1 VAVYCATGDSSR
13 HLLVE
18 DDGPET
24 ETTTITVHDEGT
36 ATVTEMTEHGTPAAF
51 SPYTQEEST

>member
-1 VAVYCATGDSSR
+1 MLVA
-13 HLLVE
+13 
-18 DDGPET
+18 DDRPDT

-36 ATVTEMTEHGTPAAF
+36 ATVTEMTDHGTSAAF